1 MRNAFTFFHRKII
14 LKIMWKKYIQLL
26 KCIILFY
33 VIVCKRKSYLKEY
46 VLEKFWANNWQRQQA
61 KIWKKTYARNLFLIP
76 ATQINTLK
84 PFDME
89 PRKDISRKRFVS
101 EEENN
106 WEEEINLAPQD
117 RIGNVGWCKCG
128 CRYKPMATFAE
139 SFYLL
144 LG

>member
-1 MRNAFTFFHRKII
+1 MYWKNIERII
-14 LKIMWKKYIQLL
+14 GKSNKQRYEKK
-26 KCIILFY
+26 
-33 VIVCKRKSYLKEY
+33 
-46 VLEKFWANNWQRQQA
+46 
-61 KIWKKTYARNLFLIP
+61 YARNLFLFP

-84 PFDME
+84 LFDME
-89 PRKDISRKRFVS
+89 PRKDISRKHFVS

-106 WEEEINLAPQD
+106 SEEEINLAPQD
-117 RIGNVGWCKCG
+117 RIGNVDWCKCG